1 MGNHGIMAC
10 YAIRVVRFP
19 QHCLTT
25 EEKAESW
32 AVSEFVTGQAC
43 AAENQAGVFRLCH
56 SV

>member
-1 MGNHGIMAC
+1 MGNHGVMGC
-10 YAIRVVRFP
+10 YAIQVSSFH

-32 AVSEFVTGQAC
+32 ADSELGTGQAC
-43 AAENQAGVFRLCH
+43 AAENQAGVFCLCH

>member
-1 MGNHGIMAC
+1 MGNHGVMAC
-10 YAIRVVRFP
+10 YAIQVFSFH

-32 AVSEFVTGQAC
+32 ADSEFVNGQAC
-43 AAENQAGVFRLCH
+43 AAENQVGVFCLHH

>member
-1 MGNHGIMAC
+1 MGNHGVTAC
-10 YAIRVVRFP
+10 YAIQVFSFH

-32 AVSEFVTGQAC
+32 ADSEFVNGQAC
-43 AAENQAGVFRLCH
+43 AAENQVGVFCLHH

>member
-1 MGNHGIMAC
+1 MGC
-10 YAIRVVRFP
+10 YAIQVSSFH

-32 AVSEFVTGQAC
+32 ADSELGTGQAC
-43 AAENQAGVFRLCH
+43 AAENQAGVFCLCH